1 MLALPMRL
9 EPHRRGV
16 HRLLDHLF
24 VDQRFGIP
32 PLRFRDL
39 ELIEECN
46 FMEPPGRLP
55 YVSEETRGSI
65 RVPLATRR

>member
-1 MLALPMRL
+1 MADLRIQVMLALPIRL

-39 ELIEECN
+39 ELIEECK
-46 FMEPPGRLP
+46 FHGA
-55 YVSEETRGSI
+55 SWETAI
-65 RVPLATRR
+65 CL